1 MSYNQNYYNQ
11 PDIFGAG
18 NWSNWDDYWSN
29 TWGDYY
35 NQQPA
40 WNPSQPTGTGNVPIT
55 PEPQVITNTTN
66 VSPDTNIVDTNMIDT
81 NVTGDAKDPETNAI
95 TDPTTNWWTN
105 AFGESGMVN
114 IPGFG
119 NINLSNIRYYES
131 VPQPIRAWLEYV
143 VNSQRAYWP
152 NPWQPPIIH
161 MQPHP
166 NY

>member
-11 PDIFGAG
+11 PDLFGAG
-18 NWSNWDDYWSN
+18 NWSNWDNYWSN

-55 PEPQVITNTTN
+55 PEPQVTTN
-66 VSPDTNIVDTNMIDT
+66 VPTATTPDTNIDDTNIPTEGDT
-81 NVTGDAKDPETNAI
+81 NVVEEVA
-95 TDPTTNWWTN
+95 TNWWTN